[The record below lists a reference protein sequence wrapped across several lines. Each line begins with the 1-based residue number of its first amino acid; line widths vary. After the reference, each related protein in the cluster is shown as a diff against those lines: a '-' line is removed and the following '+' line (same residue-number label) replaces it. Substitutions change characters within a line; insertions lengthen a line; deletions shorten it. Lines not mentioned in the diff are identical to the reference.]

1 MMKKRIS
8 LVLLVCF
15 ALLMC
20 SCGREK
26 TVEERIADFSLPEE
40 VAIDA
45 SVPVQEWELI
55 LPNGAFFG
63 MDYEM
68 VKFLCGDDVL
78 EFSNDSEDYA
88 TFLHGGIFYGFI
100 KDSDGVLRL
109 RSLNIQ
115 DSEEN
120 YGEYGVLTD
129 EPILRGLGIGD
140 TLEEFFEV
148 MPAEDTTLRKAEWQ
162 YVYGS
167 EDTES
172 CAVLEFI
179 ANSYYGMRI
188 EPSSNYTMHMSFSRK
203 GHRLLWV
210 EVYDNS
216 TFADV
221 AENDDWGNR

>member
-1 MMKKRIS
+1 MKKKIG
-8 LVLLVCF
+8 LIFL

-20 SCGREK
+20 LAIFMCGCGREK
-26 TVEERIADFSLPEE
+26 TVEERIAEFSLPQET
-40 VAIDA
+40 AIDA
-45 SVPVQEWELI
+45 STPVQDWEFI

-68 VKFLCGDDVL
+68 VEFLCGGDVL
-78 EFSNDSEDYA
+78 EFSNDSEEYA
-88 TFLHGGIFYGFI
+88 TFLHGGIFYGFN
-100 KDSDGVLRL
+100 KDSEGVLRL

-129 EPILRGLGIGD
+129 EPILRGLGVGD

-148 MPAEDTTLRKAEWQ
+148 IPAEDTTLRQAEWQ
-162 YVYGS
+162 YVYGPN
-167 EDTES
+167 DDGS

-188 EPSSNYTMHMSFSRK
+188 ESSGNYTMHMSFSRK
-203 GHRLLWV
+203 GHKLLWV

-216 TFADV
+216 FFANS
-221 AENDDWGNR
+221 AENDD